1 MSAEIYSLLTSAG
14 LGSALL
20 EHLRD
25 EYPAHLL
32 LSIAVAPFASGET
45 PLQHY
50 NSLLCLSWLQQYA
63 DAVLFFQNDLILK
76 HISKSA
82 AKAGDPLGT
91 SVSVSMED
99 LNGYIG
105 HTLCNL
111 FLPLWSSERKRNAFF
126 SEPWELVQSL
136 CPNPALKYI
145 TPMHAESSS
154 CTWEQLFTKAVVARG
169 NEVSIK
175 QFSDSTNS
183 AEKRLKQMYRT
194 VEWNPFPVDFR
205 LSHEPHLG
213 AQKMLTVLANSAHIV
228 EHMESVLQRAG
239 EMYREGAYLHWYE
252 RYGCGKET
260 FEEAFE
266 TMREVVSKYSR
277 LQ

>member
-111 FLPLWSSERKRNAFF
+111 FLPLWSSERYVCNFLPFLYNA
-126 SEPWELVQSL
+126 VSL
-136 CPNPALKYI
+136 KTGVNK
-145 TPMHAESSS
+145 S
-154 CTWEQLFTKAVVARG
+154 
-169 NEVSIK
+169 
-175 QFSDSTNS
+175 
-183 AEKRLKQMYRT
+183 
-194 VEWNPFPVDFR
+194 PF
-205 LSHEPHLG
+205 G
-213 AQKMLTVLANSAHIV
+213 A
-228 EHMESVLQRAG
+228 
-239 EMYREGAYLHWYE
+239 
-252 RYGCGKET
+252 
-260 FEEAFE
+260 
-266 TMREVVSKYSR
+266 
-277 LQ
+277 

>member
-1 MSAEIYSLLTSAG
+1 MIFSRTLLTNDTG
-14 LGSALL
+14 FLL
-20 EHLRD
+20 TTQKPKSL
-25 EYPAHLL
+25 Y
-32 LSIAVAPFASGET
+32 IASFMPCSVLNRGIECIQCLYVVYFIGCST
-45 PLQHY
+45 PVHVMSYVQCFH
-50 NSLLCLSWLQQYA
+50 
-63 DAVLFFQNDLILK
+63 F
-76 HISKSA
+76 
-82 AKAGDPLGT
+82 
-91 SVSVSMED
+91 
-99 LNGYIG
+99 
-105 HTLCNL
+105 HTD
-111 FLPLWSSERKRNAFF
+111 RKRNAFF

-154 CTWEQLFTKAVVARG
+154 CTWEQLFTKAGHQNTAATSRHTMSLAVVARG

-266 TMREVVSKYSR
+266 TMREVVSEYSR